1 MKILILILFFIFLI
15 LFTILCIISEKKTF
29 SKVLNSKTY
38 KILNKKYFLSTLIII
53 INIALIVGIIG
64 VFLTEENILYMV
76 LDTFVTMLVNF
87 LLIYLLI
94 LYPIMGAIV
103 YVPNGEK
110 SKIYLVYK
118 SQTMEFEYSRIHFE
132 RKKNK
137 TLMYYKDSL
146 VLSTNQR
153 IKNIRS
159 IK

>member
-1 MKILILILFFIFLI
+1 MKILILILYFVFLI
-15 LFTILCIISEKKTF
+15 LFTIFCIISEKKTF

-38 KILNKKYFLSTLIII
+38 TILNKRYFLFSLIII
-53 INIALIVGIIG
+53 INIALIVGIVG
-64 VFLTEENILYMV
+64 VFLTEENVLYMA

-103 YVPNGEK
+103 YVPNAEK

-132 RKKNK
+132 RKKHK